1 VQADSEASWSGEEEE
16 EAQGA
21 AREQRV
27 RLLRERFA
35 GVTRQRLLFDALVR
49 QK

>member
-1 VQADSEASWSGEEEE
+1 M
-16 EAQGA
+16 
-21 AREQRV
+21 

-49 QK
+49 KKKKEKKKRIEKRHEREKKEKTAAA